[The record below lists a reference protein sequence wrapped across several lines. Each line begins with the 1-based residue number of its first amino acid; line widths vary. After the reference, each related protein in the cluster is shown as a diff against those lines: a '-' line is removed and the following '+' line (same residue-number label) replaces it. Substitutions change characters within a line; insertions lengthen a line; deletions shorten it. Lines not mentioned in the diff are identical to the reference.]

1 MPRSRFDMSGE
12 KRTAT
17 EKEWKRRR
25 SGFPRVGWCRVRLE
39 GLSGESDCRLWS
51 GEADIASGI
60 RSVSFEWLSAEL
72 WTFTPLIHFQC
83 AIL

>member
-17 EKEWKRRR
+17 EKEWKGEEAD
-25 SGFPRVGWCRVRLE
+25 SPGSVGVVSVWRA
-39 GLSGESDCRLWS
+39 LSGESDCRLWS

-72 WTFTPLIHFQC
+72 WTFTPLIHFQF